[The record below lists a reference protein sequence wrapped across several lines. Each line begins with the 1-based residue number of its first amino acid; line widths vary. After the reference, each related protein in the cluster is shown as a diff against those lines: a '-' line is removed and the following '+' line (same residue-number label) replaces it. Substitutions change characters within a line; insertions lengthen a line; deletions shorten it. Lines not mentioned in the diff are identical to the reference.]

1 MASLMDSQINCL
13 DRLMVTDNFVVL
25 VTLLSIQSFIILLD
39 QLIRH
44 QELYVLTL
52 AQLKSPVLLI
62 VTEPPLLA
70 KLIAKMNLQL
80 QDKDILDMELTHF

>member
-13 DRLMVTDNFVVL
+13 DRLMVMDNFVVL

-39 QLIRH
+39 QLISN

-52 AQLKSPVLLI
+52 AQLKSPVLSI
-62 VTEPPLLA
+62 VMEPPLLA

>member
-1 MASLMDSQINCL
+1 MDSQINCL

-80 QDKDILDMELTHF
+80 QDKDILVMELTHF

>member
-1 MASLMDSQINCL
+1 MASLMDSQINYL
-13 DRLMVTDNFVVL
+13 DRLMVMDNFVVL

-39 QLIRH
+39 QLISN

-52 AQLKSPVLLI
+52 AQLKSPVLSI
-62 VTEPPLLA
+62 VMEPPLLA

>member
-1 MASLMDSQINCL
+1 MDSQINCL

-39 QLIRH
+39 QLISN

-52 AQLKSPVLLI
+52 VQLKSPVLSI
-62 VTEPPLLA
+62 VTEQPLLA

>member
-1 MASLMDSQINCL
+1 
-13 DRLMVTDNFVVL
+13 MVTDNFVVL
-25 VTLLSIQSFIILLD
+25 VTLLSIQSFIILSD
-39 QLIRH
+39 QLISN

-52 AQLKSPVLLI
+52 AQLKSPVFSI

-70 KLIAKMNLQL
+70 KLIVKKNLQL

>member
-1 MASLMDSQINCL
+1 MDSQINFL

>member
-1 MASLMDSQINCL
+1 MDSLMDSQINCL

-39 QLIRH
+39 QLIRP

>member
-1 MASLMDSQINCL
+1 MDSQINCL